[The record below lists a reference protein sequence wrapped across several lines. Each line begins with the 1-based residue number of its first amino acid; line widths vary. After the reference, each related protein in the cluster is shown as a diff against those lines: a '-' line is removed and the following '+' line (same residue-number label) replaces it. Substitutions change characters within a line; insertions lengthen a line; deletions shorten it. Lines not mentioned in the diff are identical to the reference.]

1 MGIIISSQID
11 TPEYCVHFE
20 LQRQLQSKEK
30 FQIALQGRENFD
42 GQDMIDPFLGL
53 VVHPCGFVLHLISNS
68 NFEAGLSPIV
78 DNQNIQGMEI
88 DNAFSER
95 RSGWLEAR
103 SSRMMVP
110 RVITAGT
117 ILYLRLMNQGLEHRC
132 SSCVALHFIT
142 AKVKTSSIARPRFQT
157 CFKDGQVVL
166 DLILDPIKY

>member
-1 MGIIISSQID
+1 MFVYEIYLNCKIPNS
-11 TPEYCVHFE
+11 
-20 LQRQLQSKEK
+20 
-30 FQIALQGRENFD
+30 
-42 GQDMIDPFLGL
+42 L
-53 VVHPCGFVLHLISNS
+53 V
-68 NFEAGLSPIV
+68 
-78 DNQNIQGMEI
+78 
-88 DNAFSER
+88 SER

-166 DLILDPIKY
+166 DLILDPIKYWLWLWTSKDRICKNFRSRIREHNCAFAFASIGYGEDRRLEEQGIRGGIKSFLVRGAVYHRIGTVTGYNTT